1 MTADERSALKEAQR
15 KAKRNS
21 RIFLAIKIGFF
32 AVFVAVLIFFM
43 LFVSFYD
50 VRRIVNPIV
59 RNYKK
64 SHPEKVEKSKS
75 APANDIKKDGKNV
88 PAGSIVPK

>member
-32 AVFVAVLIFFM
+32 AVFVAVLIF
-43 LFVSFYD
+43 L
-50 VRRIVNPIV
+50 IV
-59 RNYKK
+59 RKGNEDGMTYSMPLRAAK
-64 SHPEKVEKSKS
+64 SM
-75 APANDIKKDGKNV
+75 
-88 PAGSIVPK
+88 